1 MSVVSRAI
9 AAIPVRTSVATW
21 EAITDL
27 LAPAD
32 SAGRSRLEGV
42 TNIAAVLITAEY
54 TQQAPI
60 VVMPGRG
67 PRVRIR
73 TVHGPD
79 AEEAHT
85 EEIPLTTRPCAE
97 PGWTLSLP
105 CGVDDIEEIRE
116 ALLSHP
122 GIEVRDVTDGITADE
137 PTPSGGTTEGWSI
150 NYDELERP

>member
-1 MSVVSRAI
+1 MSVVSRAV
-9 AAIPVRTSVATW
+9 AAIPVRTSVGTW
-21 EAITDL
+21 EAITGL
-27 LAPAD
+27 LAPAG
-32 SAGRSRLEGV
+32 SAGRRRLEGV

-60 VVMPGRG
+60 VVMPGSG

-73 TVHGPD
+73 TVHGLD
-79 AEEAHT
+79 AEEACT
-85 EEIPLTTRPCAE
+85 EEIPLAISPCAE

-116 ALLSHP
+116 ALRPHP
-122 GIEVRDVTDGITADE
+122 GIEVHDVTDGITVDE
-137 PTPSGGTTEGWSI
+137 PTPSSGAEEWSI